1 LINEILHRKQLW
13 INFICITQKPLVRVS
28 SITNPFNPLK
38 QTDIFSN
45 IFQYVIHSRHPE
57 YLHFTHRRF
66 HKCLCASSLTA
77 CYLYLTVLSS
87 PATRHQRHSV
97 PLPPRHHQ
105 HSLTSST
112 TQPPSPP
119 YPAPS
124 SVLTSNRTHPSHRFI
139 FNLFYTPTVKSF
151 IYLSIYFVFVLSCSG
166 CTHELNLHRPIIV
179 DEADQFFKSVGV
191 SDFDFDS
198 SRLVFF
204 LFFIIILEY

>member
-1 LINEILHRKQLW
+1 MINEILHRKQLW

-139 FNLFYTPTVKSF
+139 FNLFYTYTYCKV
-151 IYLSIYFVFVLSCSG
+151 IYLFKYLFCVCFKLLWLHAWTQSPPSDYRRRGWSIF
-166 CTHELNLHRPIIV
+166 
-179 DEADQFFKSVGV
+179 
-191 SDFDFDS
+191 
-198 SRLVFF
+198 
-204 LFFIIILEY
+204 